1 MRKIIGKVDA
11 IYLGFLDEELVKRS
25 VDRIE
30 FSLDGIVG
38 DRHSGFERTTWEG
51 DDKQIAGTKRRNE
64 RQWSAISMNE
74 LQEISE
80 KMNLKHHLSG
90 GDIGANFCISGIKN
104 LSTLSKGTILK
115 FKSGLELLIEEYNP
129 PCMGMSKNIA
139 KIAQDKDGKR
149 IEETLF
155 IQVSKYTR
163 GVVGVVEVPGIMTQG
178 DEVEIFPYTEPKWIK
193 NQ

>member
-1 MRKIIGKVDA
+1 
-11 IYLGFLDEELVKRS
+11 
-25 VDRIE
+25 
-30 FSLDGIVG
+30 
-38 DRHSGFERTTWEG
+38 
-51 DDKQIAGTKRRNE
+51 
-64 RQWSAISMNE
+64 
-74 LQEISE
+74 
-80 KMNLKHHLSG
+80 
-90 GDIGANFCISGIKN
+90 
-104 LSTLSKGTILK
+104 
-115 FKSGLELLIEEYNP
+115 LLIEEYNP